1 MTAQGPGLSLQ
12 DGGTLRDFISR
23 IEQGIYIVTPD
34 GRIVDAN
41 PALLDIFGAASVGDL
56 QQFHS
61 EDLVPDPAVREKR
74 RRLLA
79 DKGWIRGFRYRIR
92 CLDGS
97 TREVRDTVFAQRDD
111 HGRIIALHGILDPVD
126 NHSDTDHGDHEPLSS
141 FFTGAPAGLAILDT
155 ELRFLRINQR
165 LAEMHV
171 LPAAAHVGRALSEV
185 LPGLSRFLEPVLREV
200 LSSGVPAVNVELPTE
215 DPRAPGRARVWRLA
229 AFPVGPARAE
239 PTAVGIVVIDITD
252 AKRQEEQA
260 RLDGRYMAALIES
273 CPLAMVTLDPAS
285 RVVAVN
291 AAFEELFQ
299 LPRAEAIGHDLD
311 ELIAPRDKVEE
322 ARLLTERAQH
332 GERLHLQVRRRR
344 RNGDSV
350 LLRAHAS
357 PIVLDGQHVGAHVI
371 YEGIG
376 APGE

>member
-1 MTAQGPGLSLQ
+1 
-12 DGGTLRDFISR
+12 
-23 IEQGIYIVTPD
+23 
-34 GRIVDAN
+34 
-41 PALLDIFGAASVGDL
+41 
-56 QQFHS
+56 
-61 EDLVPDPAVREKR
+61 
-74 RRLLA
+74 
-79 DKGWIRGFRYRIR
+79 
-92 CLDGS
+92 
-97 TREVRDTVFAQRDD
+97 
-111 HGRIIALHGILDPVD
+111 
-126 NHSDTDHGDHEPLSS
+126 
-141 FFTGAPAGLAILDT
+141 
-155 ELRFLRINQR
+155 
-165 LAEMHV
+165 
-171 LPAAAHVGRALSEV
+171 
-185 LPGLSRFLEPVLREV
+185 VLREV
-200 LSSGVPAVNVELPTE
+200 MTSGVPAVNVELATE

-229 AFPVGPARAE
+229 AFPVGPAREA

-252 AKRQEEQA
+252 AKREEEQA

-299 LPRAEAIGHDLD
+299 LPREEAIGHDLD

-322 ARLLTERAQH
+322 ARLLTARAQH

-376 APGE
+376 TPGD